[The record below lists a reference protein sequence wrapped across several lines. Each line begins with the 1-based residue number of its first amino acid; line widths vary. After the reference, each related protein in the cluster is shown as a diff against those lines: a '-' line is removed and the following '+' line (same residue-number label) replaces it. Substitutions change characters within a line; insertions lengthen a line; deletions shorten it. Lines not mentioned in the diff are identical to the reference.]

1 MEFDIKTVTI
11 VGGNGTIGKKVA
23 GIFASFGDAK
33 VYVVARTFKKAEE
46 AIEEAALSVKAFSIK
61 DKLIPKSYEDLKK
74 CVEDSD
80 LVFESIVEDFEEK
93 SLVHKEIN
101 KYAGETCILATGTSG
116 LSINDLSENYDLN
129 KRSNFVGIHFFN
141 HPYSMTLCELIPSKY
156 VQNMEFINQLKN
168 YLSEKLLRDVIIV
181 KDQPA
186 FLANRIGFSFLNEA
200 LQYAEK
206 YKSNGGIDYIDSI
219 FGCYTGR
226 NMAPLKTVDLVGLD
240 VHKSI
245 VNNVY
250 ENTNGHEKNSF
261 LLPEFINNLNNDN
274 KLGVKTRE
282 GLYKYTEK
290 EELVY
295 DIEKNEYRNK
305 KIYSFPFKE
314 KAIRE
319 FKVANYKKGFEQ
331 IKNDDSIESRICME
345 LLLKYIINSISISK
359 ESSQSMS
366 DCDIAMATGFNWIPP
381 VALIHLFADNNEIVE
396 LCQKYI
402 DKSIDFKSLFDDIE
416 ECKIDYKKYVKA
428 RE

>member
-1 MEFDIKTVTI
+1 M
-11 VGGNGTIGKKVA
+11 
-23 GIFASFGDAK
+23 
-33 VYVVARTFKKAEE
+33 VARTFKKAEE

-141 HPYSMTLCELIPSKY
+141 PPYSMTLCELIPSKY

-261 LLPEFINNLNNDN
+261 LLPEFINNLINAN
-274 KLGVKTRE
+274 KLGFKTRE